1 MSLALLSDTELDAVT
16 GGTGH
21 HYGRPDFIIVNPQ
34 INVSN
39 VHGDYNIVQ
48 QSNTSGGF
56 LSGNNVIVG

>member
-16 GGTGH
+16 GGNRGH
-21 HYGRPDFIIVNPQ
+21 RDHALPTIQV
-34 INVSN
+34 NVSN